1 MPVSAKIRLSRRT
14 VTPELEGRDIYKN
27 WEAMVAFLHDG
38 EIRYAAV
45 MQRKDW
51 VPCSSARNCTPT
63 SFREQPDNTLFGD
76 SRQMNHETA
85 LGTFRL
91 AKFWEYWILGWSL
104 FDSVEAE
111 HKIRK
116 TLQCFG
122 SWIDLNAN

>member
-1 MPVSAKIRLSRRT
+1 MPVLAKKRLSRRT
-14 VTPELEGRDIYKN
+14 ATPELESRDIYKK
-27 WEAMVAFLHDG
+27 WEAMVSFLHDRG
-38 EIRYAAV
+38 IRYAAF

-51 VPCSSARNCTPT
+51 VPCSGAGNCTPT
-63 SFREQPDNTLFGD
+63 SFKELQDNTLFGG

-91 AKFWEYWILGWSL
+91 AKFWEYWTLGWSL

-111 HKIRK
+111 YKIRI